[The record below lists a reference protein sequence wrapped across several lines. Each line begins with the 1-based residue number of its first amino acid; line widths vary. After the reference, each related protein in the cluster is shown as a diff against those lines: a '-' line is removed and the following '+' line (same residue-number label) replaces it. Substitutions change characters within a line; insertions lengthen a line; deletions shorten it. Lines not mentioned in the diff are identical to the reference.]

1 MKKWLSYIL
10 AGILLSITI
19 NIPAGAASYKG
30 YIYNSWDEAV
40 PSQIGYEPAA
50 TYTGSDFGDGAGA
63 LLNPKDLFVTDDD
76 TIYLLDS
83 GNNRVVILDKD
94 FKLVRILSEFRDNEE
109 IVLLDNPTG
118 IFVDAEGS
126 ILIADPN
133 NQRVLVS
140 DDDGNITRRLGKPDT
155 DMLEKDLEFK
165 PQKVLTDRSGLTY
178 VTATGVYQGALLYKP
193 DGTFDGFFGSN
204 SVELSASLL
213 LDRLWKGLLTDSQI
227 SNISKYIPEEFTSFD
242 IDGKDFVYTVTQT
255 ASVTKKI
262 KKLNPIG
269 NNILTAN
276 KFGELEVLFVGGSLT
291 ASRFVD
297 VSVDRN
303 GNINVLDQ
311 QNNRV
316 FQYDKEGL
324 LLFVFG
330 GSGFQSGTFQ
340 SPVAISQLGDK
351 ILVLDSKKGAI
362 SVFAKTAFGELVHQ
376 AINYYNDGEY
386 AQSADLWKDVLKL
399 DNNYEI
405 AYISIGK
412 ALFADK
418 EYKAAAD
425 YFKLGNYRKG
435 NSDAF
440 EAYRNQIIQR
450 YFPILSAA
458 ILALLFFFVW
468 KFSRKKTAKTV
479 TADSGKMNPF
489 KMLLHPVETAEEIKL
504 RQSGSYLYAAIIFVL
519 WFLATVFEYSLTG
532 FRFNTRNPD
541 NMNIFLLFIRTVP
554 LFLIWVVS
562 NWGFCTLTNGKGKM
576 KDILVTN
583 AYCLIPNVGAV
594 FLNIVLSQVFVL
606 SEGVFLQWILFAG
619 TGWSIA
625 LLLGALSGIH
635 EYSFTQT
642 IISVFMTILGV
653 LIVIFLILLVY
664 SLVQQA
670 YTFVYSLANEL
681 FYRYSG

>member
-1 MKKWLSYIL
+1 MKKYLSTIL
-10 AGILLSITI
+10 TGIILSIIFTTPI
-19 NIPAGAASYKG
+19 SAASYKG

-50 TYTGSDFGDGAGA
+50 TYTGADFGDEVGA
-63 LLNPKDLFVTDDD
+63 LLSPKDLFVTSDD

-83 GNNRVVILDKD
+83 GNNRIVILNKE
-94 FKLVRILSEFRDNEE
+94 FKLIKVLSEFTENGE
-109 IVLLDNPTG
+109 IVTLNDPTG
-118 IFVDAEGS
+118 IFVDAKGS
-126 ILIADPN
+126 IFIADPN
-133 NQRVLVS
+133 NQQVLIS
-140 DDDGNITRRLGKPDT
+140 DAEGNITGRLGKPDT

-193 DGTFDGFFGSN
+193 NGDFEGFFGSN
-204 SVELSASLL
+204 NVELSASLL
-213 LDRLWKGLLTDSQI
+213 LDRIWKGLLTDSQI

-242 IDGKDFVYTVTQT
+242 IDERDFVYTVTQT

-269 NNILTAN
+269 NNILTSS
-276 KFGELEVLFVGGSLT
+276 KFGELEVLYVGRSLT

-297 VSVDRN
+297 VSVDLD

-340 SPVAISQLGDK
+340 SPVALSRLGDQ
-351 ILVLDSKKGAI
+351 ILVLDSKKGVI
-362 SVFAKTAFGELVHQ
+362 TVFAKTAFGELVHQ

-386 AQSADLWKDVLKL
+386 SQSADLWKSVLKL

-418 EYKAAAD
+418 QYKEAAE

-450 YFPILSAA
+450 YFPILCAA
-458 ILALLFFFVW
+458 ILALLILFVW
-468 KFSRKKTAKTV
+468 KYSRKKTAKAAA
-479 TADSGKMNPF
+479 ADNGKMNPF
-489 KMLLHPVETAEEIKL
+489 KMMLHPVEIAEEIKL
-504 RQSGSYLYAAIIFVL
+504 RKSGSYLYVAIIFVL

-532 FRFNTRNPD
+532 FRFNLRNPD
-541 NMNIFLLFIRTVP
+541 NMNVFLLFIRTVP

-583 AYCLIPNVGAV
+583 AYCLIPYVSAIYI
-594 FLNIVLSQVFVL
+594 NIVLSQVFVL
-606 SEGVFLQWILFAG
+606 SESVFLQWIMFAG
-619 TGWSIA
+619 TGWSIV
-625 LLLGALSGIH
+625 LLLGVLSGIH

-642 IISVFMTILGV
+642 ILSVFMTILGV
-653 LIVIFLILLVY
+653 LIVIFIILLVY

>member
-10 AGILLSITI
+10 TGILISMTI
-19 NIPAGAASYKG
+19 NIPASAASYKG
-30 YIYNSWDEAV
+30 YIYNSWNEAV
-40 PSQIGYEPAA
+40 PSQIGYEPAV
-50 TYTGSDFGDGAGA
+50 TYIGTDFGDEVGA
-63 LLNPKDLFVTDDD
+63 LLSPKDLFVTSDD

-83 GNNRVVILDKD
+83 GNNRVVILDKK
-94 FKLVRILSEFRDNEE
+94 FKLIKVLDEFVDGDE
-109 IVLLDNPTG
+109 IVTLNSPTG
-118 IFVDAEGS
+118 IFVDADGM
-126 ILIADPN
+126 IFITDPN
-133 NQRVLVS
+133 NQQVLIC
-140 DDDGNITRRLGKPDT
+140 DGDGTVTGRLLKPDT

-193 DGTFDGFFGSN
+193 DGSFDGFFGSN

-213 LDRLWKGLLTDSQI
+213 LDRIWKGLLTDSQI

-242 IDGKDFVYTVTQT
+242 IDERDFVYTVTQT
-255 ASVTKKI
+255 ASVSKKI

-269 NNILTAN
+269 NNILTSN

-297 VSVDRN
+297 VSVDGD

-340 SPVAISQLGDK
+340 SPVAISRLGDE

-362 SVFAKTAFGELVHQ
+362 TVFAKTAFGELVHQ

-386 AQSADLWKDVLKL
+386 AQSANLWKNVLKL

-418 EYKAAAD
+418 KYKEAAEY
-425 YFKLGNYRKG
+425 FRLGNYRKG

-440 EAYRNQIIQR
+440 EAYRNQMIQR

-458 ILALLFFFVW
+458 ILLLLTFVVW
-468 KFSRKKTAKTV
+468 KFSRKKTAKAV
-479 TADSGKMNPF
+479 SADGGKMNPF
-489 KMLLHPVETAEEIKL
+489 KILLHPIETAEEIKL
-504 RQSGSYLYAAIIFVL
+504 RKSGSYLYVAILFAC
-519 WFLATVFEYSLTG
+519 WFLAAVFEYSLTG
-532 FRFNTRNPD
+532 FRFNLRNPD

-583 AYCLIPNVGAV
+583 AYCLIPYVGAI
-594 FLNIVLSQVFVL
+594 FINIVLSQVFVL
-606 SEGVFLQWILFAG
+606 SEGIFLQWILSAG
-619 TGWSIA
+619 AGWSIV

-642 IISVFMTILGV
+642 IVSVFMTILGV

-670 YTFVYSLANEL
+670 YTFIYSLANEL
-681 FYRYSG
+681 FYRYTG